1 MFADSDSDR
10 GQVGIGTLI
19 IFIALVLVAAVAA
32 GVLINTAGFLQSS
45 AESTGSE
52 AQSQVSNQID
62 VVSASGGVGDEAVDN
77 VTMTVKKSPGSD
89 PIDLEDS
96 TIQFTSDNDDITL
109 VHDGVN
115 EDADE
120 DENNVFST
128 SAITDSSDTVL
139 ANTSDR
145 VEVTINMDTDGDLL
159 EGNSENIDAG
169 SLEPDSGVT
178 LRIVD
183 QSGATTVY
191 GVNVPSPLGD
201 RDVVMV

>member
-1 MFADSDSDR
+1 VSRDRVGQETMMHNNQQTDR

-62 VVSASGGVGDEAVDN
+62 VISATGEVDENEDLVDKVN
-77 VTMTVKKSPGSD
+77 LVVKKSPGSD
-89 PIDLEDS
+89 PIDLES
-96 TIQFTSDNDDITL
+96 ATIQYTSSGQDVTL
-109 VHDGVN
+109 VYDSDAG
-115 EDADE
+115 EDNFE
-120 DENNVFST
+120 
-128 SAITDSSDTVL
+128 TDSISGDDDTVL
-139 ANTSDR
+139 SGTSDR
-145 VEVTINMDTDGDLL
+145 IGVTVDVSDIEDDGGL
-159 EGNSENIDAG
+159 AG
-169 SLEPDSGVT
+169 DQGAT

-183 QSGATTVY
+183 ESGATTVY

-201 RDVVMV
+201 RSVVNV

>member
-1 MFADSDSDR
+1 MHNNQQTDR

-62 VVSASGGVGDEAVDN
+62 VISATGDVDDGEFVDEVN
-77 VTMTVKKSPGSD
+77 LVVKKSPGSD
-89 PIDLEDS
+89 PIDLES
-96 TIQFTSDNDDITL
+96 ATIQYTSSGQDVTL
-109 VHDGVN
+109 VHGDSADGDSF
-115 EDADE
+115 E
-120 DENNVFST
+120 
-128 SAITDSSDTVL
+128 TDSISGDDDTVL
-139 ANTSDR
+139 SGTSDR
-145 VEVTINMDTDGDLL
+145 IGVTVDVSEIEGDGL
-159 EGNSENIDAG
+159 AG
-169 SLEPDSGVT
+169 DQGAT

-183 QSGATTVY
+183 ESGATTVY

-201 RDVVMV
+201 RSVVNV

>member
-1 MFADSDSDR
+1 MFVDSDSDR

-62 VVSASGGVGDEAVDN
+62 VVSASGGVGGEAVDN
-77 VTMTVKKSPGSD
+77 VTLAVKKSPGSD

-109 VHDGVN
+109 VHDSVN
-115 EDADE
+115 EGDGDE
-120 DENNVFST
+120 DNVFST

-145 VEVTINMDTDGDLL
+145 VEVTIHMDNEDD
-159 EGNSENIDAG
+159 EIESENGNSIDAD
-169 SLEPDSGVT
+169 SLDPDSGVT

-183 QSGATTVY
+183 QSGATTIY

>member
-1 MFADSDSDR
+1 MHNNQQTDR

-62 VVSASGGVGDEAVDN
+62 VISATGDVDEN
-77 VTMTVKKSPGSD
+77 EDLVDKVNLVVKKSPGSD
-89 PIDLEDS
+89 PIDLES
-96 TIQFTSDNDDITL
+96 ATIQYTSSGQDVTL
-109 VHDGVN
+109 VHGDSADGDSF
-115 EDADE
+115 E
-120 DENNVFST
+120 
-128 SAITDSSDTVL
+128 TDSISGDDDTVL
-139 ANTSDR
+139 SGTSDR
-145 VEVTINMDTDGDLL
+145 IGVTVDVSEIEGDGL
-159 EGNSENIDAG
+159 AG
-169 SLEPDSGVT
+169 DQGAT

-183 QSGATTVY
+183 ESGATTVY

-201 RDVVMV
+201 RSVVNV